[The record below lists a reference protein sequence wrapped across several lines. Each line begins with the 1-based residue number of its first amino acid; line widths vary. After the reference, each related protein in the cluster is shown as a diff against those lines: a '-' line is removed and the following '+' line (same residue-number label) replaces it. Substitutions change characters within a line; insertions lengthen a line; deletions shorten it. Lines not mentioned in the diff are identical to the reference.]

1 MKFLQDLDCS
11 WTPSSVTA
19 VCSLSRALPLG
30 ITVLHVCAYKGVEEA
45 DAGRHAR
52 APGAFVCAALG
63 VAGANIVLANAV
75 EGCRS
80 ICLDLEPLAFCEE
93 RLLKLLAAKNL
104 HALLV

>member
-1 MKFLQDLDCS
+1 MDTFERDSGLFPLPCPP
-11 WTPSSVTA
+11 TRHYGPSSA
-19 VCSLSRALPLG
+19 
-30 ITVLHVCAYKGVEEA
+30 LHVCAYKGVEEA

-93 RLLKLLAAKNL
+93 RWLKLLAAKNL
-104 HALLV
+104 HALLR